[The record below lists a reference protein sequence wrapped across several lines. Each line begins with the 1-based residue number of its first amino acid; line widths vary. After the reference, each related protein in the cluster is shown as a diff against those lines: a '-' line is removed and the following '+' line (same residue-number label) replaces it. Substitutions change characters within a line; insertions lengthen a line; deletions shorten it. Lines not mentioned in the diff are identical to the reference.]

1 MVSDFR
7 VISNKHPDRGCSQM
21 TNTLLTCLQGVFSDI
36 ANTKITKINAEL
48 KHTQFLRGKHL

>member
-7 VISNKHPDRGCSQM
+7 VVNE
-21 TNTLLTCLQGVFSDI
+21 TNTSVTCLQRVFSDI
-36 ANTKITKINAEL
+36 ANAKITKINAEL